1 MSTSA
6 KFIVNRYLSDLEKLV
21 TVKDQT
27 RLRPKCCVRCFEVKQ
42 GGDLQKTNE
51 TDCSEIIELL
61 MSTSQFPA
69 NCEKFIDEL
78 HGIYDFW
85 KYNRKNHK
93 KCMKNCYKSS
103 AFLDLLNRHNCL
115 LTQLNI

>member
-27 RLRPKCCVRCFEVKQ
+27 RLRPKCCVRYLEVKQ
-42 GGDLQKTNE
+42 GGDLQKTYE
-51 TDCSEIIELL
+51 AYCSEIIELL

-69 NCEKFIDEL
+69 NCENL
-78 HGIYDFW
+78 LMS
-85 KYNRKNHK
+85 
-93 KCMKNCYKSS
+93 CMVFMTFGNATEK
-103 AFLDLLNRHNCL
+103 L
-115 LTQLNI
+115 